1 MGNLK
6 ISELL
11 LFAIAALH
19 CGTSEDFIM
28 GNCNDTI
35 RLPCEATDRTKMY
48 RYIMWYKTESPIIK
62 RKNQEYTYYSN
73 VTSFSLGLDEALVL
87 HNVQSSDSGEYKC
100 YLAAEVGGR
109 NDQSSIR
116 LNISECL
123 NVSTVKPITTMIPA
137 ESCPAVAELTVPWAV
152 IGFSLISLSKV
163 IFCIITVGVSI
174 ISVPI
179 SQSKGPQRFLGNKL
193 HCIFHTNIKQ
203 IKLVLGHLIFRS
215 F

>member
-163 IFCIITVGVSI
+163 IFCIITVGVCDR
-174 ISVPI
+174 V
-179 SQSKGPQRFLGNKL
+179 
-193 HCIFHTNIKQ
+193 
-203 IKLVLGHLIFRS
+203 IFRTLRRKQEVRGS
-215 F
+215 KVKLESLRVTKN